1 MFEEPKRIVPEGK
14 VHMIVHVHSGAN
26 GMTIPTWPT
35 TVKQIERHTDLY
47 GSELTETVAVS
58 QPAKTRATTLDVR
71 AEVLKLHAEGVLL
84 TSIADGMNLSDRR
97 VREIINAA
105 PG

>member
-1 MFEEPKRIVPEGK
+1 
-14 VHMIVHVHSGAN
+14 
-26 GMTIPTWPT
+26 
-35 TVKQIERHTDLY
+35 
-47 GSELTETVAVS
+47 
-58 QPAKTRATTLDVR
+58 
-71 AEVLKLHAEGVLL
+71 VLKLHAEGVLL